1 MLINVKAITGARKN
15 EVKSAHDGLKVYVT
29 APAVDNKANRAIIEL
44 LSGYFNTKK
53 SQVTIKRGAKSP
65 RKTIEILI

>member
-1 MLINVKAITGARKN
+1 MLINVKAITNASKN
-15 EVKSAHDGLKVYVT
+15 EVKPAPDGFKVYVT

-44 LSGYFNTKK
+44 LAKYFSAKK

-65 RKTIEILI
+65 RKTIEIIT